1 MPDIPSYSNVFK
13 NNVLQHIQK
22 ESRKQRTRRNLL
34 FIRPFIYLCRHNN
47 RAQEAGTL
55 ILNHTLI

>member
-1 MPDIPSYSNVFK
+1 M
-13 NNVLQHIQK
+13 QHMYK

-34 FIRPFIYLCRHNN
+34 FIRPFIYLCAYNN

-55 ILNHTLI
+55 ILNNTII